1 MDAARDKL
9 LKEIMA
15 ADFTA
20 GDLHLYLN
28 THPYDHRALM
38 IYISCVQRGRQLR
51 DYYERMYGPLTASA
65 AMSYPWPWINS
76 PWPWEVQ

>member
-1 MDAARDKL
+1 MDAAREQM

-28 THPYDHRALM
+28 THPYDQRAVM
-38 IYISCVQRGRQLR
+38 IYINCVQRCKILR

-65 AMSYPWPWINS
+65 CNTCPWPWINA
-76 PWPWEVQ
+76 PWPWECQ

>member
-1 MDAARDKL
+1 MDAARDNL
-9 LKEIMA
+9 MREVMA

-38 IYISCVQRGRQLR
+38 IYISSVRRASQLR
-51 DYYERMYGPLTASA
+51 GYYERMYGPLTASA
-65 AMSYPWPWINS
+65 SLTYPWPWINS
-76 PWPWEVQ
+76 PWPWEPY